1 MTSTEHRVARRPAQR
16 AEPRT
21 EPRTERR
28 AEQRHRDGSVG
39 ELVSAVTADAQTLF
53 RQEVELAKVEIRQ
66 EAAKAG
72 QAAGMFGAAGFAG
85 YMVAVFGSL
94 AGVFGLAN
102 VMNAAWAALIV
113 TGGWAFIGLI
123 LFPLA
128 RYRMQSV
135 SPRPN
140 QTMQS
145 LQSLKEDTRW
155 AARHRGS

>member
-1 MTSTEHRVARRPAQR
+1 MTTTQQRHREHR
-16 AEPRT
+16 E
-21 EPRTERR
+21 
-28 AEQRHRDGSVG
+28 HRDGSVG
-39 ELVSAVTADAQTLF
+39 ELVSAVTSDAQQLF
-53 RQEVELAKVEIRQ
+53 RQEVELAKAEVRQ

-72 QAAGMFGAAGFAG
+72 QAAGMFGAVGFAG

-102 VMNAAWAALIV
+102 VMNAAWAALII
-113 TGGWAFIGLI
+113 TGAWAFIGLVV
-123 LFPLA
+123 FPLA
-128 RYRMQSV
+128 RSRMRSV

-145 LQSLKEDTRW
+145 LQSLQSLKEDARW